1 MAMKSTFLTRATSL
15 AEVRNCAFPVA
26 KALCFP
32 FTRWNWKSA
41 ILSALIRSFVY
52 LLTTMKHGWHS
63 ELHAIA
69 AEMCYVALT
78 AGIYSALQQGALD
91 IRPRWL
97 SNLLIVVA
105 VPVLS
110 QTVEYTVHA
119 IAGTPNLKT
128 AIISILSFGL
138 ISAMFHLH
146 IMRKGA
152 MLVGSKGRPFSDD
165 LKRMPSFVI
174 SFLAAPV
181 IAAMD
186 AARRQWEN
194 DEAAA

>member
-1 MAMKSTFLTRATSL
+1 M
-15 AEVRNCAFPVA
+15 
-26 KALCFP
+26 
-32 FTRWNWKSA
+32 
-41 ILSALIRSFVY
+41 IRSFVY

-69 AEMCYVALT
+69 AEMFYVALT
-78 AGIYSALQQGALD
+78 AGIYAALQQGALD
-91 IRPRWL
+91 VRPRWL
-97 SNLLIVVA
+97 SNLLIVLA

-119 IAGTPNLKT
+119 AAGTPNLKT
-128 AIISILSFGL
+128 ATISILSFGL

-146 IMRKGA
+146 VMRKGA
-152 MLVGSKGRPFSDD
+152 MLVGSKSRPFSDD
-165 LKRMPSFVI
+165 LKRMPALVA

-181 IAAMD
+181 IAAID
-186 AARRQWEN
+186 VTRRQLEN